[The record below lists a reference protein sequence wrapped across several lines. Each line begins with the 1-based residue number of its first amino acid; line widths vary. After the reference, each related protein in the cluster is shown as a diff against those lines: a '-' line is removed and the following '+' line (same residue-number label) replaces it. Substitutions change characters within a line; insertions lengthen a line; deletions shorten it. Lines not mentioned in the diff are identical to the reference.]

1 MKNIEKIVKD
11 GISSKKYK
19 IGTREVIASI
29 KGSKLVIVSNS
40 VPQKIVDR
48 IAKDSKDLGVPMI
61 KYEGSSIKLG
71 KVCNR
76 QFKVSAICLKAGSD
90 EDIKEIVSEK

>member
-11 GISSKKYK
+11 AIYSKKYK

-40 VPQKIVDR
+40 VPEKTVDR
-48 IAKDSKDLGVPMI
+48 ISKDSNDLGVPMI

-71 KVCNR
+71 KVCNK
-76 QFKVSAICLKAGSD
+76 QFKVSAICIKAGND
-90 EDIKEIVSEK
+90 EDIKQIVSEK